1 MMFVVSHLRKSRE
14 KSMAGFEP
22 NSTSASPGDSVIVV
36 IDANRNKVMV
46 DALAWAIRN
55 IVQPKDTVVVL
66 GLLSEVWKKN
76 ACIPLFSGTWVRLEF
91 SGQGELSPKEFEEE
105 LDRKREEYQS
115 ALQPFYRQCKKNG
128 VKLEAKLAVGYDP
141 KTITVE
147 KAQKFNPR
155 WIILDSHLKRDK
167 VYIYGHVACNVAVM
181 KEKGVA
187 TLMPSRGLA
196 GERFSV
202 DKKDTDA
209 EKEPDTEQDQ
219 CNDLARDSMWVFPTL
234 TAPQSPC
241 WYPLSRRSGFPK
253 VFSFSELEVMTNGFS
268 KENVMVADE
277 DKIVYDGICQETP
290 VLIKK
295 FSSED
300 AQALSL
306 LKILSR
312 VRHRN
317 IFNLVGYCCTPD
329 FLALLFDYPCSGAL
343 KMYLQSKTTFMVFNV
358 LQNMSNIF
366 NSYAILLSPKSSQL
380 LTLPGYPFTMV
391 SSSFFSFPCSYD
403 ESAKNLSWKA
413 RWYIAL
419 DIGAAIRYL
428 HEECIDGPIV
438 DVFVDSWN
446 VVICHGSSSLLNI
459 NHKATWLKHDSS
471 CDDLSQEKCQDIEK
485 EKRLSADVS
494 AYGVLLIELITGK
507 GEQPSEE
514 RGEGYPSLVEWALP
528 LLENGLLGEV
538 IDPRLH
544 PSTDSAKVQN
554 MVRAALLCLNKDSG
568 NRSMIS
574 EALAVLRGEE
584 FAVTIKA

>member
-1 MMFVVSHLRKSRE
+1 MLVDAFQEPKGRSYFNTIVEDCSELFKHYVEVLINFVPRSANSVAHMLARAALSSPVSHLRKSRE

-76 ACIPLFSGTWVRLEF
+76 ACIPLFSGTSGVRLEF

-343 KMYLQSKTTFMVFNV
+343 KMYLQN
-358 LQNMSNIF
+358 
-366 NSYAILLSPKSSQL
+366 
-380 LTLPGYPFTMV
+380 
-391 SSSFFSFPCSYD
+391 D

-446 VVICHGSSSLLNI
+446 VVICHGSSSL
-459 NHKATWLKHDSS
+459 
-471 CDDLSQEKCQDIEK
+471 DIEK

-574 EALAVLRGEE
+574 EDLDYLFGFTEGRAVNGLDLD
-584 FAVTIKA
+584 

>member
-1 MMFVVSHLRKSRE
+1 
-14 KSMAGFEP
+14 MAGLEP
-22 NSTSASPGDSVIVV
+22 KSTLASPGESVIVV

-55 IVQPKDTVVVL
+55 IVQPRDTVVVL

-105 LDRKREEYQS
+105 LERKREEYQS
-115 ALQPFYRQCKKNG
+115 AIQPFYRQCKKNG

-147 KAQKFNPR
+147 NAHKFNPR

-167 VYIYGHVACNVAVM
+167 VYIYGHVTCNVAVM

-196 GERFSV
+196 SERFSV
-202 DKKDTDA
+202 DRQDN
-209 EKEPDTEQDQ
+209 DTEKGADIEQEE
-219 CNDLARDSMWVFPTL
+219 CHDLAQDSIWVLPIL
-234 TAPQSPC
+234 SSPRSPC
-241 WYPLSRRSGFPK
+241 WYPLSWRSGFPK
-253 VFSFSELEVMTNGFS
+253 VFSFDELEVMTNGFS
-268 KENVMVADE
+268 KEHLLIADG

-290 VLIKK
+290 VIIKK
-295 FSSED
+295 FSAED
-300 AQALSL
+300 DQAIAL

-317 IFNLVGYCCTPD
+317 IFNLVGYCSTHD
-329 FLALLFDYPCSGAL
+329 SLALLFDYPCSGAL
-343 KMYLQSKTTFMVFNV
+343 KMYLRS
-358 LQNMSNIF
+358 
-366 NSYAILLSPKSSQL
+366 
-380 LTLPGYPFTMV
+380 
-391 SSSFFSFPCSYD
+391 D

-438 DVFVDSWN
+438 DVIVNSWN
-446 VVICHGSSSLLNI
+446 IVICHGSSSLLNI
-459 NHKATWLKHDSS
+459 SHTAKWLKHDSF
-471 CDDLSQEKCQDIEK
+471 CDELSQDKCLDTEN

-507 GEQPSEE
+507 SEPTYEE
-514 RGEGYPSLVEWALP
+514 RGEGHPSLVDWALP
-528 LLENGLLGEV
+528 LLENGSLDQV
-538 IDPRLH
+538 MDPRLA
-544 PSTDSAKVQN
+544 SSNDSAMIDN
-554 MVRAALLCLNKDSG
+554 MVRAALLCLKRDSG
-568 NRSMIS
+568 HKSVIS
-574 EALAVLRGEE
+574 KALAVLRGEE
-584 FAVTIKA
+584 FAVTIKP

>member
-1 MMFVVSHLRKSRE
+1 
-14 KSMAGFEP
+14 MAGFEP
-22 NSTSASPGDSVIVV
+22 ISTLASPGDSVIVV

-76 ACIPLFSGTWVRLEF
+76 ACIPLFSGTLERFFYVTMSYLVPSLDDDELAGVRLEF

-105 LDRKREEYQS
+105 LERKREEYQS

-196 GERFSV
+196 GERLSI

-209 EKEPDTEQDQ
+209 ENEPDIEQDE
-219 CNDLARDSMWVFPTL
+219 CNDLAQDSMWVLPTL

-241 WYPLSRRSGFPK
+241 WYPLSWRSGFPK
-253 VFSFSELEVMTNGFS
+253 VFSLHELEVMTNGFS

-290 VLIKK
+290 VIVKK
-295 FSSED
+295 FSAD
-300 AQALSL
+300 DDQALSL

-317 IFNLVGYCCTPD
+317 IFNLVGYCCTHD
-329 FLALLFDYPCSGAL
+329 VLALLFDYPCSGAL
-343 KMYLQSKTTFMVFNV
+343 KLYLQS
-358 LQNMSNIF
+358 
-366 NSYAILLSPKSSQL
+366 
-380 LTLPGYPFTMV
+380 
-391 SSSFFSFPCSYD
+391 D

-413 RWYIAL
+413 RWCIAL

-438 DVFVDSWN
+438 DVFLDSWS

-459 NHKATWLKHDSS
+459 HHKAKWLKHDSS
-471 CDDLSQEKCQDIEK
+471 CDDLSQEKCQGIET
-485 EKRLSADVS
+485 EKRLLADVS
-494 AYGVLLIELITGK
+494 AYGMLLIELITGK
-507 GEQPSEE
+507 SEQPSKEW
-514 RGEGYPSLVEWALP
+514 GEGYPSLVHWALP
-528 LLENGLLGEV
+528 LLENGLVSEV
-538 IDPRLH
+538 LDPRLVR
-544 PSTDSAKVQN
+544 STDSAKVDN

-584 FAVTIKA
+584 FAVSIKA